1 MSQQESDPDILCM
14 KYTFQIA
21 LIGIVGVLM
30 ALLMMLLGVA
40 FVGIDKSSM
49 AAILGIIYGAIGT
62 MAGLVIGHTKGSTG
76 KEKAQQQAM
85 EAQKTLLS
93 YQLPTNSESA
103 EMLCWLPPG
112 CLYFINRSSRRPL
125 TQKREETF
133 KGRSGSLCHDLDV
146 LTLGIACIATQP
158 KG

>member
-1 MSQQESDPDILCM
+1 MSQQESDPDVLRM

-62 MAGLVIGHTKGSTG
+62 LAGLVIGHTMGSAG
-76 KEKAQQQAM
+76 REVAQQQAM
-85 EAQKTLLS
+85 EAQKTLLEYMTGKIPS
-93 YQLPTNSESA
+93 QVMNDQESA
-103 EMLCWLPPG
+103 G
-112 CLYFINRSSRRPL
+112 ANSSRS
-125 TQKREETF
+125 RE
-133 KGRSGSLCHDLDV
+133 
-146 LTLGIACIATQP
+146 ATQ
-158 KG
+158 GNGTAESA